1 MFSCC
6 ANNISF
12 HVSYFH
18 CSRYPFHIHLHNIT
32 HQKSTFYKHQICPTT
47 TNENY
52 EYTNNDTECTTH
64 WWNAALVHVFHPSVL
79 NRWINMKHLV
89 WRIVPVD
96 TLR

>member
-1 MFSCC
+1 MSLTLDIFFLCIY
-6 ANNISF
+6 AILLHIKTQLFTNI
-12 HVSYFH
+12 
-18 CSRYPFHIHLHNIT
+18 
-32 HQKSTFYKHQICPTT
+32 KHALQRQI
-47 TNENY
+47 NY
-52 EYTNNDTECTTH
+52 EYTNHDTECTIH